1 MSIAGL
7 IKEIIRSETE
17 YANGRILIV
26 PNLWVPSNS
35 PEADSVIQKNGGVAT
50 VYKNT
55 IWARI
60 DGRLATLVKK
70 QAVRCPNVGLWPDAI
85 GDSVKWVPLAQCLKC
100 AFYRKPGQYK
110 YPTCAWAAENRAAA
124 ATKGRRP

>member
-85 GDSVKWVPLAQCLKC
+85 GDSVKWVPLAQCRKC
-100 AFYRKPGQYK
+100 NHRKLGPHK